1 MQRKPVTDKERREGV
16 GYAHGDT
23 LYVVEQAPV
32 SFIPFVL
39 VVMAVVLGAVWCGR
53 GEVSEQG
60 SSKVTLLCTLLPL
73 IDVSGPP
80 VLALG
85 PCDPTQPYRCIWLQV
100 RQGVKGSNPP
110 ENDPGVPVALFLRDA
125 MTRWKQQTGHK
136 RCNPWAA
143 QNGMRFRAEA
153 VPSWKD
159 EKNQLKR

>member
-60 SSKVTLLCTLLPL
+60 SSK
-73 IDVSGPP
+73 
-80 VLALG
+80 
-85 PCDPTQPYRCIWLQV
+85 
-100 RQGVKGSNPP
+100 GVKGSNPP